1 MEKQAKALDDSPKH
15 CQKSMGFGIRE
26 VGSHCFCNP
35 AARPLSLKFSHVEK
49 GYNTHL
55 TVVVWHGCE
64 GNHVRGQCL
73 LNSLLLNRKSQNKT
87 QLDFPAEVSGPR
99 LLLIKSILSES
110 FHQFHVLQWKPLEAW
125 GPVAEAR
132 RSN

>member
-26 VGSHCFCNP
+26 AGSHCFCNP

-55 TVVVWHGCE
+55 TVVLWQGCE
-64 GNHVRGQCL
+64 GNHVSKGTVLTKQFIPKSVEPEQDTAL
-73 LNSLLLNRKSQNKT
+73 L
-87 QLDFPAEVSGPR
+87 PG
-99 LLLIKSILSES
+99 
-110 FHQFHVLQWKPLEAW
+110 
-125 GPVAEAR
+125 
-132 RSN
+132 